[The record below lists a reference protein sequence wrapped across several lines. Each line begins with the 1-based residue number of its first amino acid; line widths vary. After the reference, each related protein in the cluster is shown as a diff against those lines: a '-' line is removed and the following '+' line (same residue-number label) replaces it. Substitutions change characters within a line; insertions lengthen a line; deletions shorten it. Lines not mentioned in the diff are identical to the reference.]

1 MRTDH
6 VCVRIIEGRDGSR
19 LTIPIKFVANKQLAD
34 EVATDA
40 QKHYEQV
47 NNAVLTIVTQEGPR
61 GIGRLSDF
69 LLDMG
74 IARIAHGSF
83 SGEVH
88 EANLAIVKPL
98 VSLK

>member
-1 MRTDH
+1 MRTDY

-19 LTIPIKFVANKQLAD
+19 LTIPIKIVATQELAD
-34 EVATDA
+34 EVAKDA

-47 NNAVLTIVTQEGPR
+47 NNAMLMIATPQGPR
-61 GIGRLSDF
+61 GVGRLSDF
-69 LLDMG
+69 LMEMG
-74 IARIAHGSF
+74 VASIKHGNF

-88 EANLAIVKPL
+88 EANLILAKPM